1 LARLIGGMHDENG
14 KITLPGFYDNVRELD
29 DEERSEL
36 AKLPQNEDFYKDQSG
51 VKVLW
56 GEKGYTANE
65 RATGRP
71 TLDVN
76 GIMSGYNGAG
86 AKTVMPANATAKISC
101 RLVADQDPQLVFKQ
115 LKAYFKENAHP
126 SLNWDV
132 SMISKAVASIS
143 ERNSKEVQSMKKA
156 LETMWG
162 VETLYKREGGTI
174 PVVGYMQDKL
184 GIESV
189 LTGFGLPDDRIHS
202 PNERL
207 HLPTW
212 KKGIDALIH
221 FIYNLAE

>member
-1 LARLIGGMHDENG
+1 M
-14 KITLPGFYDNVRELD
+14 
-29 DEERSEL
+29 
-36 AKLPQNEDFYKDQSG
+36 
-51 VKVLW
+51 
-56 GEKGYTANE
+56 
-65 RATGRP
+65 
-71 TLDVN
+71 
-76 GIMSGYNGAG
+76 
-86 AKTVMPANATAKISC
+86 AKISC
-101 RLVADQDPQLVFKQ
+101 RLVADQDPHQVLKQ
-115 LKAYFKENAHP
+115 MKAYFKENAHP
-126 SLNWDV
+126 SLNWEV
-132 SMISKAVASIS
+132 RMISEAVASIS
-143 ERNSKEVQSMKKA
+143 ERHSKEVQSMKKA

-221 FIYNLAE
+221 FIYNLGE